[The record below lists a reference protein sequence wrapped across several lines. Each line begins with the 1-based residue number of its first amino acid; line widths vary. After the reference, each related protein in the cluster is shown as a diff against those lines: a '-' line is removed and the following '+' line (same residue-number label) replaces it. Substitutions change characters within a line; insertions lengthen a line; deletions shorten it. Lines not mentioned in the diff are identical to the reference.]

1 MDLTEQMLYE
11 AAEDAAA
18 RFLDTLP
25 DREACAHDFSPE
37 FEARMDALLRQ
48 KKRGRGL
55 RRRWR
60 QALVLAAVL
69 CALAAGVTAGAQRK
83 HSYQML
89 WSNKDGVVSYS
100 IRVVPDSFTAFRPL
114 KPGYLPEGFVL
125 EKEYLWEG
133 TEVSQYEAAYH
144 DGTDRRV
151 VFKQSVRRELS
162 GILSGDYET
171 KEVSVG
177 DASAMLC
184 RDKSGGC
191 TLIWVDGPNILE
203 LGLYGKDSSEEE
215 LLRIAENLHY

>member
-18 RFLDTLP
+18 RFLATLP

-48 KKRGRGL
+48 KKRGREL

-83 HSYQML
+83 PSYQMY
-89 WSNKDGVVSYS
+89 WSNKNGVVSYS
-100 IRVVPDSFTAFRPL
+100 IRVMPDSFTAFRPL
-114 KPGYLPEGFVL
+114 KLGYLPEGFSL
-125 EKEYLWEG
+125 YTEKQWEDK
-133 TEVSQYEAAYH
+133 EVSQYTADYR
-144 DGTDRRV
+144 DGADRRIL
-151 VFKQSVRRELS
+151 FTQSVRRELY
-162 GILSGDYET
+162 GTLAGDYET

-184 RDKSGGC
+184 RGKSGRY

-203 LGLYGKDSSEEE
+203 LVLYSEDSSEEE
-215 LLRIAENLHY
+215 LLRIAENIHY

>member
-1 MDLTEQMLYE
+1 MVLTEQMLYE
-11 AAEDAAA
+11 AAEDAAV

-25 DREACAHDFSPE
+25 DRDACAHDFSPE
-37 FEARMDALLRQ
+37 FEARMDALLLQ

-83 HSYQML
+83 PSYQMY
-89 WSNKDGVVSYS
+89 WSNKNGVVSYS
-100 IRVVPDSFTAFRPL
+100 IRVMPDSFTAFRPL
-114 KPGYLPEGFVL
+114 KLGYLPEGFTL
-125 EKEYLWEG
+125 RSEKQWEG
-133 TEVSQYEAAYH
+133 EEVSQYEAFYR
-144 DGTDRRV
+144 DGADRRI
-151 VFKQSVRRELS
+151 VFTQSVRRELY
-162 GILSGDYET
+162 GTFAGDYET

-184 RDKSGGC
+184 QGRSGRC
-191 TLIWVDGPNILE
+191 TLIWVDGPNILKLE
-203 LGLYGKDSSEEE
+203 KYDENLSEEE

>member
-25 DREACAHDFSPE
+25 DRDACAHDFSPE
-37 FEARMDALLRQ
+37 FEARMDALLRK

-69 CALAAGVTAGAQRK
+69 CALAAGVTAGAQQK
-83 HSYQML
+83 PSYQMY
-89 WSNKDGVVSYS
+89 WSNKNGVVSYS
-100 IRVVPDSFTAFRPL
+100 IRVMPDSFAAFRPL
-114 KPGYLPEGFVL
+114 KLGYLPEGFAL
-125 EKEYLWEG
+125 EKENQWEG
-133 TEVSQYEAAYH
+133 TNVSQYEAAYR
-144 DGTDRRV
+144 GGADRRI
-151 VFKQSVRRELS
+151 VFRQSVRRELS
-162 GILSGDYET
+162 GVLSGDYET

-184 RDKSGGC
+184 QDKSGRC

-203 LGLYGKDSSEEE
+203 LVLYGEDSSEEE